1 MMQFPSKPVPPYSWG
16 SPLGT
21 ENFCECLV
29 FHPHKKKP
37 QDLQKTK
44 KAILLKLPN
53 KSFLLPESI
62 MKYHK

>member
-21 ENFCECLV
+21 ENVWCFT
-29 FHPHKKKP
+29 PTKKKP

-53 KSFLLPESI
+53 KVFLLPESI